1 MWYLLM
7 GVCVAAAA
15 PVDPVLLRAV
25 YLSTFHLQDGSTLA
39 SLDAS
44 ALDSMR
50 GSLQRLLA
58 VGDPGAELLGAARAL
73 PDAALLQVLLLAVA
87 GNFTVDQSPSALQ
100 QQCGIVVDG
109 GTGALVLRDNSATQS
124 VILEVLLI
132 VSIVCLLRAWGET
145 KLG

>member
-1 MWYLLM
+1 MAV
-7 GVCVAAAA
+7 GVVSPVTLRTYCRAAAVISSVVAGGSRPRRVVMFRHIFENLDLHRATRSRRPPGRLLEVTITPAAPNEHA

-58 VGDPGAELLGAARAL
+58 VGDPSAELLGAARAL
-73 PDAALLQVLLLAVA
+73 VLLQ
-87 GNFTVDQSPSALQ
+87 GRRRGSRF
-100 QQCGIVVDG
+100 I
-109 GTGALVLRDNSATQS
+109 
-124 VILEVLLI
+124 
-132 VSIVCLLRAWGET
+132 
-145 KLG
+145 